1 MGRLMQQAVHHPS
14 KDKGHRGDRGKSA
27 AGEYALLGE
36 VGTCRHAISQ
46 AEPRHGVYRLSHHL

>member
-1 MGRLMQQAVHHPS
+1 MQQAVHHPS
-14 KDKGHRGDRGKSA
+14 KDEGHRGDRGKSA